1 MIKKE
6 VLQTS
11 CHLDDDTF
19 KEFEDIYKDHCA
31 NILDA
36 VISINFT
43 RSVWEQCDEML
54 VQNLAHF

>member
-1 MIKKE
+1 M
-6 VLQTS
+6 QTT
-11 CHLDDDTF
+11 HLDEDMF

-43 RSVWEQCDEML
+43 RFVINEIEL
-54 VQNLAHF
+54 L